1 MGLAWSNSIRIV
13 NLETEMLPPG
23 IRNASINHISCVQYP
38 LTSEHDKKI
47 KTMLVVVRQLHAIQT
62 TSNNN

>member
-1 MGLAWSNSIRIV
+1 MGLPWSNSIRIV

-23 IRNASINHISCVQYP
+23 IRNASINHISCVQHP
-38 LTSEHDKKI
+38 LASEHDKKI
-47 KTMLVVVRQLHAIQT
+47 KTMFVVVRQLYPILT